1 MEANKVNENTVERDG
16 LEGRGDP
23 PPRRDVNAL
32 VDACRIFRAIYRK
45 ARTHR
50 ASHERAM
57 ANAYDVA
64 RRYTGVDLEAEDA
77 HVGGFMEDAPQP
89 GAQDAVAN
97 LLGAF
102 LRERE
107 EFHWTELESALKHGY
122 DVERCPSPREVR
134 EWLELAGWSSSRV
147 RGEDRKQVTVW
158 KPRTRQ

>member
-1 MEANKVNENTVERDG
+1 MNESAVDRCTS
-16 LEGRGDP
+16 EGRSDP
-23 PPRRDVNAL
+23 VSRHDVDAV
-32 VDACRIFRAIYRK
+32 VDACRIFRAVYRK

-77 HVGGFMEDAPQP
+77 HVGGFTEDAPQP
-89 GAQDAVAN
+89 GAQDAVAG
-97 LLGAF
+97 LLSAF
-102 LRERE
+102 LCERE
-107 EFHWTELESALKHGY
+107 AFHWTELESALKHGCGV
-122 DVERCPSPREVR
+122 DRCPSPREVR

>member
-1 MEANKVNENTVERDG
+1 MEANKVNESSVERDAS
-16 LEGRGDP
+16 EARDAAAS
-23 PPRRDVNAL
+23 RHDVNAL
-32 VDACRIFRAIYRK
+32 VDACRIFRAVYRQ
-45 ARTHR
+45 ARAHR

-64 RRYTGVDLEAEDA
+64 RRYMGVDLEAEDA
-77 HVGGFMEDAPQP
+77 HVGGFTEDAPQP

-122 DVERCPSPREVR
+122 DVGRCPSPREVR